1 MNIATIR
8 KEFPFLN
15 RKYQTRNDL
24 ELTQRGRTSFTKK
37 PLAYLD
43 NASTTQKPKVV
54 IDAIVDAYTNH
65 YANIHRGVYDLS
77 VEATDLYEGVRE
89 KVARF
94 IGAKDSKEV
103 ISTKN
108 TTESINLVA
117 YCQGQF
123 LKDGDEILLTQME
136 HHSNIVPFQLL
147 AERVKT
153 KSTYSSSDPALFQ
166 KGGRIE
172 KFSTSSNNKRIKI
185 KYIPITEEG
194 RLDLSALDKLLT
206 KKTKIV
212 SLTLMSNVL
221 GTINPIKKISLI
233 VRRLAP
239 KAIIIVDAAQA
250 VGHMKVDVSDLAC
263 DFLAFSAPKMYGP
276 AGVGVLWGRK
286 ELLEQMPPFMGGG
299 DMILSVDFEKTT
311 FAEIPWKFE
320 AGTPSIADVI
330 AFGEGINFVEKLGLE
345 NIRKHETELTR
356 YAWNLLK
363 ADPVIKLYGPEPKR
377 GETSSRGAVI
387 AFNVDPS
394 TSSGQVGIHPHDVA
408 SILSEEGVAIRS
420 GHHCAQPLMS
430 VLGIDAACRVS
441 FGVYNTKEEIDR
453 LMEGIEK
460 VKKIF
465 KLSKITGPVTTFPP
479 ASARSRQKP
488 VVDQKDQVELRAVG
502 SPSSRATRKLSD
514 SPIT

>member
-1 MNIATIR
+1 MPTKTTTPISIG
-8 KEFPFLN
+8 EFMIFRL
-15 RKYQTRNDL
+15 R
-24 ELTQRGRTSFTKK
+24 
-37 PLAYLD
+37 
-43 NASTTQKPKVV
+43 
-54 IDAIVDAYTNH
+54 
-65 YANIHRGVYDLS
+65 
-77 VEATDLYEGVRE
+77 
-89 KVARF
+89 
-94 IGAKDSKEV
+94 
-103 ISTKN
+103 
-108 TTESINLVA
+108 
-117 YCQGQF
+117 
-123 LKDGDEILLTQME
+123 
-136 HHSNIVPFQLL
+136 
-147 AERVKT
+147 
-153 KSTYSSSDPALFQ
+153 
-166 KGGRIE
+166 
-172 KFSTSSNNKRIKI
+172 KRIKI

-263 DFLAFSAPKMYGP
+263 DFLAFSAHKMYGP

-311 FAEIPWKFE
+311 FAEVPWKFE

-330 AFGEGINFVEKLGLE
+330 AFGEAISFLEKLSYE
-345 NIRKHETELTR
+345 QISRHEMELAE

-377 GETSSRGAVI
+377 GPSSFRGGVI

-408 SILSEEGVAIRS
+408 SILSDEGIAIRS

-430 VLGIDAACRVS
+430 VLGIDAACRAS
-441 FGVYNTKEEIDR
+441 FGIYNTKEEIQR
-453 LMEGIEK
+453 LIKGIHK
-460 VKKIF
+460 VKEVFRLTTKA
-465 KLSKITGPVTTFPP
+465 KRLTSKPF
-479 ASARSRQKP
+479 RS
-488 VVDQKDQVELRAVG
+488 VSHSTLDF
-502 SPSSRATRKLSD
+502 SHS
-514 SPIT
+514 